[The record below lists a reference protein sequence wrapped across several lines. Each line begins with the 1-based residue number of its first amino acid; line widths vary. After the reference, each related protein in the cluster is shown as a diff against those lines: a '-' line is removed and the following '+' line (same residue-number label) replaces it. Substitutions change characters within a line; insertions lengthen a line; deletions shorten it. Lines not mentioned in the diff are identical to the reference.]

1 MSVYYFNF
9 IESDY
14 EIIENTATFQ
24 SGKTETSFCI
34 KISHDTILEGNE
46 TFSVTAVPSS
56 PTAKYF
62 IRCNATTIVT
72 ILDDD
77 SKSLYCVSRATV
89 Y

>member
-1 MSVYYFNF
+1 M
-9 IESDY
+9 DY

-24 SGKTETSFCI
+24 SGETETLFCI
-34 KISHDTILEGNE
+34 KISYDTILEGNE

-77 SKSLYCVSRATV
+77 SKSPYCVSRVTV